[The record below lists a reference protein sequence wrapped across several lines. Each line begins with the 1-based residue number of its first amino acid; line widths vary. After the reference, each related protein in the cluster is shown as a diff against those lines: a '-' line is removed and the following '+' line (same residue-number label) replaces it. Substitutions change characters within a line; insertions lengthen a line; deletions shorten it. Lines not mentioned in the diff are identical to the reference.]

1 MHLRVWRDRKKRDGC
16 YVGEMM
22 NWSVM
27 RVWVIDSVVFWTSF
41 DSPTRPLPIRS
52 HVYWK
57 ATEIEERHNDISV
70 FFFFNCYTYEFYP
83 PLFVAYTL
91 RPTSFDRVFFD
102 PLLSFRCPNSVTLLC
117 YSFSLFSNNHHPRS
131 QQRKTKDR
139 ESILS
144 FVLNSNR
151 PDKERYIPASVLF
164 WLCHCWIRGSL
175 EHIISRQWPLSET
188 ISTLPHTFLHHTLII
203 FLPYGLWI

>member
-1 MHLRVWRDRKKRDGC
+1 MWVKWWIEVLWEYGWLIQWCFELLLIPQPGHCQYEVTFIEKLLRSRKGI
-16 YVGEMM
+16 M
-22 NWSVM
+22 
-27 RVWVIDSVVFWTSF
+27 IFLF
-41 DSPTRPLPIRS
+41 
-52 HVYWK
+52 
-57 ATEIEERHNDISV
+57 